1 MFIDINNLQADT
13 ITLRSTDGVMTESA
27 PSTSYGYHRPHPRD
41 QPEGDGTDPVQR
53 KVALTPFK
61 PYKTTADPTSSVPS
75 TTSSTVANDV
85 GTEHDNKP
93 QEGKECV

>member
-1 MFIDINNLQADT
+1 MFIANNTLQADT

-41 QPEGDGTDPVQR
+41 QPEGDGMDPVHR

-61 PYKTTADPTSSVPS
+61 SYKTTADPTSSVPS
-75 TTSSTVANDV
+75 TTSSKVTNDV
-85 GTEHDNKP
+85 STEHDNKP
-93 QEGKECV
+93 QEGKECM